1 MKVVTTSG
9 NIVDAAPYNAADN
22 LVKLRNTK
30 SLWEVIDEVIK
41 VWEKTKVHKYTAH
54 LIDITDVKQSRD
66 NHYAS
71 TASKSLRYLVDIPE
85 DIIRMI
91 RILYTVEELPMDKD
105 FFKIFWKRYP
115 VYRVSERL

>member
-9 NIVDAAPYNAADN
+9 KIVDAAPYNAADN

-41 VWEKTKVHKYTAH
+41 VWEKTSVKKYTAH
-54 LIDITDVKQSRD
+54 LIDITDIKETRD